1 MEATIFSTIMKNLD
15 DMTTKCQQIKQVA
28 LGGTEALKMLKVE
41 DYNKIV
47 TTAQQLHSKMDK
59 IMQNEVYHI
68 IGMGNMSMIQMSK
81 FTSAVR
87 KLGECRTAVK
97 LIASLTTATTN
108 RELALGD
115 STYKSELAE
124 TVLTV
129 PSEKKEVR

>member
-1 MEATIFSTIMKNLD
+1 MEATVFSTIMKNLD

-28 LGGTEALKMLKVE
+28 LGGTEALKVLKVE